1 MANVDRPNG
10 FSFAKSLIGAP
21 VQGLERKYPAADR
34 SADTTGNHGD
44 IYIGDPV
51 TLVAGEVVP
60 ANSGDT
66 VLGVAVGVGS
76 TGTVTHGPGGMF
88 KPNALE
94 ERYLAADEDG
104 NVWVIPARDSLFE
117 IQSAADL
124 DLVVGAAADHNV
136 TAATA
141 HGSRVTGISNAELVA
156 SVNADVTVVEIKES
170 PDNDPTLAN
179 ARYFVKFNT
188 IANPYS

>member
-21 VQGLERKYPAADR
+21 VQGLERRYVAADR

-51 TLVAGEVVP
+51 TLVGGAVLP
-60 ANSGDT
+60 ANSGDEI
-66 VLGVAVGVGS
+66 LGVVVGVGNNVNVQF
-76 TGTVTHGPGGMF
+76 GDGGMF

-94 ERYLAADEDG
+94 ERFLRYDEDG
-104 NVWVIPARDSLFE
+104 YVWIVPARDSLFE
-117 IQSAADL
+117 IQSAVDL

-141 HGSRVTGISNAELVA
+141 HGSRVTGVSNAELVA
-156 SVNADVTVVEIKES
+156 SVNSDVTVVEIKES
-170 PDNDPTLAN
+170 PDNDTTLAN
-179 ARYFVKFNT
+179 ARYFVKFNN
-188 IANPYS
+188 IFNAYS